1 MKKSIVVWKKSLSVL
16 CAASLAVSS
25 FLPGTVAN
33 AAEYAESAVVSL
45 GSVELSGGAVVFS
58 FNCSGD
64 ELYSIV
70 QKGLKVLIGDKEIP
84 YEPNYGY
91 YGYNEKGTYVKT
103 GNALYFY
110 PSDFEEGDNIVSF
123 SSEEISFK
131 IGVRKTTD
139 RKSVV

>member
-1 MKKSIVVWKKSLSVL
+1 MKKSNVVWKKSLSIL

-45 GSVELSGGAVVFS
+45 DGVELSGGAVVFS

-91 YGYNEKGTYVKT
+91 YGYN
-103 GNALYFY
+103 
-110 PSDFEEGDNIVSF
+110 
-123 SSEEISFK
+123 
-131 IGVRKTTD
+131 
-139 RKSVV
+139 